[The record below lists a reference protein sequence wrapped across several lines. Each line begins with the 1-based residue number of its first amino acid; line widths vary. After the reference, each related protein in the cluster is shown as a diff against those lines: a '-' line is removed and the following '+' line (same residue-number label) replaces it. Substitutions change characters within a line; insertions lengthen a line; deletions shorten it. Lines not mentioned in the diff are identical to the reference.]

1 MITEERGQRFQDVI
15 SHRFQD
21 VIVLENIH
29 DPHNALAAI
38 RNCDA
43 FGIQTAHVVFETEKI
58 FNPKE
63 LGKVTSSSA
72 NKWVDTVCWEKSA
85 DCYSSLREQGFK
97 IIATIIDPKAKT
109 LSEIDFNKQKNAIVF
124 GNEGFGISETA
135 KKMADELVYIPM
147 SGFVDSINLSVS
159 VGVMLY
165 ELSRQRQ
172 KKNSF
177 CLTHDEQ
184 TDLFRRW
191 SKIDLDKKLRAHGVS
206 REDASG

>member
-1 MITEERGQRFQDVI
+1 MLTDDRLDRFKNVI

-72 NKWVDTVCWEKSA
+72 NKWVETVCWEKSA
-85 DCYSSLREQGFK
+85 ECFNQLKKDGFK
-97 IIATIIDPKAKT
+97 MVATTIDPTAKL
-109 LSEIDFNKQKNAIVF
+109 LSEIDFNKQKTALIF

-135 KKMADELVYIPM
+135 KQMADELVYIPM
-147 SGFVDSINLSVS
+147 RGFVDSLNLSVT
-159 VGVMLY
+159 VGVFLY
-165 ELSRQRQ
+165 ELFRQREGKTLLHLSENEQ
-172 KKNSF
+172 QELFKKWKSA
-177 CLTHDEQ
+177 DE
-184 TDLFRRW
+184 R
-191 SKIDLDKKLRAHGVS
+191 KKLRVHERSLKGV
-206 REDASG
+206 

>member
-1 MITEERGQRFQDVI
+1 MISDKRKERFLQVI
-15 SHRFQD
+15 SKRFQD

-43 FGIQTAHVVFETEKI
+43 FGVQTAHVVFETEKI

-85 DCYSSLREQGFK
+85 DCFNRLKKDGFK
-97 IIATIIDPKAKT
+97 IIATIIDPKAKP
-109 LSEIDFNKQKNAIVF
+109 LSDINFNQQKNAIIF

-135 KKMADELVYIPM
+135 KKMADELVYLPM
-147 SGFVDSINLSVS
+147 QGFVDSLNLSVT
-159 VGVMLY
+159 VGVTLY
-165 ELSRQRQ
+165 ELYKQRANGMNVNLPQ
-172 KKNSF
+172 IEQAALLKK
-177 CLTHDEQ
+177 
-184 TDLFRRW
+184 W
-191 SKIDLDKKLRAHGVS
+191 IDLEIKKKYRL
-206 REDASG
+206 

>member
-1 MITEERGQRFQDVI
+1 MISDKRRERFQQVI
-15 SHRFQD
+15 SRRFQD

-38 RNCDA
+38 RSCDA

-85 DCYSSLREQGFK
+85 DCLTQLKKDGFN
-97 IIATIIDPKAKT
+97 IIVTIIDPKAKP
-109 LSEIDFNKQKNAIVF
+109 LSEIDLNRQKNAIVF

-135 KKMADELVYIPM
+135 KKMADEFIYLPM
-147 SGFVDSINLSVS
+147 QGFVDSLNLSVT
-159 VGVMLY
+159 VGVLLY
-165 ELSRQRQ
+165 ELYRQRLEET
-172 KKNSF
+172 SF
-177 CLTHDEQ
+177 YL
-184 TDLFRRW
+184 
-191 SKIDLDKKLRAHGVS
+191 SKIEQEKLLKKWIDMEIKKKYRL
-206 REDASG
+206 

>member
-1 MITEERGQRFQDVI
+1 MLTDSRLERFKQVI
-15 SHRFQD
+15 YHRFQD

-29 DPHNALAAI
+29 DSYNALAAI

-85 DCYSSLREQGFK
+85 ECFTQLKKDGFK
-97 IIATIIDPKAKT
+97 IIATVIDPKAKP
-109 LSEIDFNKQKNAIVF
+109 LSAINFNKQKTAIVF

-147 SGFVDSINLSVS
+147 KGFVDSLNLSVT
-159 VGVMLY
+159 VGVILY
-165 ELSRQRQ
+165 ELCRQRNDNHLFNLSLEEQEELFKKWESAHVQ
-172 KKNSF
+172 KRLRDHAVS
-177 CLTHDEQ
+177 Q
-184 TDLFRRW
+184 T
-191 SKIDLDKKLRAHGVS
+191 I
-206 REDASG
+206 

>member
-1 MITEERGQRFQDVI
+1 MLTVNRKERFKDVI

-29 DPHNALAAI
+29 DPHNASAAI

-58 FNPKE
+58 FNPKS
-63 LGKVTSSSA
+63 LGKITSSSA
-72 NKWVDTVCWEKSA
+72 NKWVDTVCWEKSSNCFT
-85 DCYSSLREQGFK
+85 DLKKQGFN
-97 IIATIIDPKAKT
+97 IIATVIDPQAKR
-109 LSEIDFNKQKNAIVF
+109 LSGINLNKRKNAIVF

-147 SGFVDSINLSVS
+147 CGFVDSINLSVT

-165 ELSRQRQ
+165 ELMRQRMSV
-172 KKNSF
+172 NSF
-177 CLTHDEQ
+177 YLSQTEQ
-184 TDLFRRW
+184 DALFNKW
-191 SKIDLDKKLRAHGVS
+191 IDMEIKKKYRL
-206 REDASG
+206 